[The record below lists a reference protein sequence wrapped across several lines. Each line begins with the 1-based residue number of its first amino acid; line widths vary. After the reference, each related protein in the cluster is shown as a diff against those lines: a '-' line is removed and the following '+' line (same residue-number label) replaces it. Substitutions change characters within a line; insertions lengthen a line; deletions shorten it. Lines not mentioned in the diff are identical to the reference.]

1 MSSIGDE
8 IKVIIH
14 KTLPN
19 LSEDTQKQ
27 IITALEISGVE
38 STEDLKYVQQDDLKD
53 LLPVIQQR
61 KLLEA
66 FKIGKYYQYSVFMS
80 S

>member
-8 IKVIIH
+8 IKAIIL
-14 KTLPN
+14 KALPN

-27 IITALEISGVE
+27 IITALEISGLE
-38 STEDLKYVQQDDLKD
+38 STEDLKYVQQDDIKD

-66 FKIGKYYQYSVFMS
+66 FKMGKYY
-80 S
+80 